1 MSTEL
6 FHCLIMIPSG
16 VSVPP
21 GPPAITSDLS
31 GGVFEEGQTVHFTC
45 SSSGGNPPP
54 TVTWMK
60 NGVELLNVA
69 PGQTTTEG
77 STTRNVLSVTMD
89 HSDHQANYTCF
100 VYNTVNENSPLIAYK
115 ILNVRCE
122 FWGNFPPLL
131 ATLSCF
137 IHHQNAQMRVIILIR
152 QSMHKFSC

>member
-1 MSTEL
+1 MGCYGALSCYSAT
-6 FHCLIMIPSG
+6 LIMISSG
-16 VSVPP
+16 VPVPP

-122 FWGNFPPLL
+122 LGK
-131 ATLSCF
+131 LSSIACNTIMF
-137 IHHQNAQMRVIILIR
+137 Y
-152 QSMHKFSC
+152 SPSKCTDE